1 MGKDKKIKFDKR
13 RAIDCKLIKRIATHE
28 GYCKYIV
35 TIGEKDGTTHQQPVY
50 GKDMQDALSRLLWHE
65 RTEKV
70 VKVAE
75 KGNGTPIIALT
86 LLALIIPAIYTA
98 ETDNPIYLL
107 WSLGAIVVG
116 FIVISLWNSY
126 VDKAGKLK

>member
-1 MGKDKKIKFDKR
+1 MGKNKQIKYDKR
-13 RAIDCKLIKRIATHE
+13 RAIDCKLLKRSTTHD
-28 GYCKYIV
+28 GYCKYMV

-50 GKDMQDALSRLLWHE
+50 GKDMQDALSRLLWSE

-75 KGNGTPIIALT
+75 KGDGLPIIALI
-86 LLALIIPAIYTA
+86 LLVLTIPAVYTA
-98 ETDNPIYLL
+98 MTDNPIYLL
-107 WSLGAIVVG
+107 WTLGILVVG
-116 FIVISLWNSY
+116 FTVTSLWDNY

>member
-1 MGKDKKIKFDKR
+1 MGKNKKIKFDKR
-13 RAIDCKLIKRIATHE
+13 RAIDCKLIKRSATHE

-86 LLALIIPAIYTA
+86 LLAL
-98 ETDNPIYLL
+98 

>member
-1 MGKDKKIKFDKR
+1 MKTGKNKKTKFDKR
-13 RAIDCKLIKRIATHE
+13 RAIERKLLKRSATHD
-28 GYCKYIV
+28 GYCKYLV

-75 KGNGTPIIALT
+75 KGNGTPIMT
-86 LLALIIPAIYTA
+86 LVLASLIIPA
-98 ETDNPIYLL
+98 L
-107 WSLGAIVVG
+107 
-116 FIVISLWNSY
+116 
-126 VDKAGKLK
+126 

>member
-1 MGKDKKIKFDKR
+1 MKYDKR
-13 RAIDCKLIKRIATHE
+13 RAIDCKLLKQSTTHN
-28 GYCKYIV
+28 GYCKYLV
-35 TIGEKDGTTHQQPVY
+35 TIGEKDGTIHKQPVY

-75 KGNGTPIIALT
+75 KGNGTPIMA
-86 LLALIIPAIYTA
+86 LALAILVIPALYTA

-107 WSLGAIVVG
+107 WTVG
-116 FIVISLWNSY
+116 ILAVGYVIMSIWENY
-126 VDKAGKLK
+126 VGKAGKVK

>member
-1 MGKDKKIKFDKR
+1 MGKSKKIKFDKR
-13 RAIDCKLIKRIATHE
+13 REIDCKLIKRRATHE

-98 ETDNPIYLL
+98 KTDNPIYLL

>member
-1 MGKDKKIKFDKR
+1 MGKIKKLKYDKR
-13 RAIDCKLIKRIATHE
+13 RAIDCKLLKRSTTHD
-28 GYCKYIV
+28 GYCKYMV

-50 GKDMQDALSRLLWHE
+50 GKDMQDALSRLIWSE

-75 KGNGTPIIALT
+75 KGDGLPIIALI
-86 LLALIIPAIYTA
+86 LLVLAIPAVYTA
-98 ETDNPIYLL
+98 MTDNPIYLL
-107 WSLGAIVVG
+107 WTLGILVVG
-116 FIVISLWNSY
+116 FTVTSLWDNY